1 MKLRIT
7 EKTTLSELKEQFSCS
22 FSGLSLEFTG
32 GVFMP
37 FDFDTPDYDQ
47 LVYDLMPEKCSVEIE
62 FNELIKPSVIEDE
75 LESLLKLRCE
85 VYRKTGK
92 LWAKVMRTDERN
104 LKEQQRLSEEALI
117 QSLIADALKYY
128 QCS

>member
-1 MKLRIT
+1 
-7 EKTTLSELKEQFSCS
+7 
-22 FSGLSLEFTG
+22 
-32 GVFMP
+32 MP

>member
-32 GVFMP
+32 GAFMP

-47 LVYDLMPEKCSVEIE
+47 LVYDLMLEKCSVEIE

-92 LWAKVMRTDERN
+92 LWAKVMRTDERT
-104 LKEQQRLSEEALI
+104 LKDQQRLAEEALM